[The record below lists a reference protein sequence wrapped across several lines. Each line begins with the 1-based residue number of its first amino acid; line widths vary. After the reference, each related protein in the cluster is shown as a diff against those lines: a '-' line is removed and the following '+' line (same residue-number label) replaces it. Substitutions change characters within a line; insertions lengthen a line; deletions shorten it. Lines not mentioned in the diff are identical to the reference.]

1 MNAARK
7 RWLIVAVVAAV
18 VVVSVSLYGDA
29 GAQGTTDPG
38 MPEVDVTVNTQQTLS
53 GAQMIAWVDEQMVV
67 ARGIYRRV
75 QNMLDRARKEKDTL
89 KITCLDDKLTQIH
102 VNLQGIEERKSAL
115 EVAVKGG
122 DTSTANQQFT
132 ILKIYVSRIQG
143 LMAEAENCIGDSDV
157 VIGETETI
165 VEVDD
170 DITLEDPSET
180 PDVDVGVD
188 QPIHASGFY

>member
-1 MNAARK
+1 MSAARK
-7 RWLIVAVVAAV
+7 GWLLFGAAVVA
-18 VVVSVSLYGDA
+18 VSVSLYGDV
-29 GAQGTTDPG
+29 GAQGVADAD
-38 MPEVDVTVNTQQTLS
+38 MPEVDVTVNTQQNLS
-53 GAQMIAWVDEQMVV
+53 GAQMIAWVDEQMGV

-165 VEVDD
+165 VTIDD
-170 DITLEDPSET
+170 DITVVDPSET
-180 PDVDVGVD
+180 PEIDIAVD
-188 QPIHASGFY
+188 QPPHASGFY

>member
-1 MNAARK
+1 MRFGK
-7 RWLIVAVVAAV
+7 RGWLFGLAVAAV
-18 VVVSVSLYGDA
+18 VTLSLYGDV
-29 GAQGTTDPG
+29 GAQGVADEPG
-38 MPEVDVTVNTQQTLS
+38 VPPAVDVTVDTQQSLS
-53 GAQMIAWVDEQMVV
+53 GAQMLSWVEEQIGV

-75 QNMLDRARKEKDTL
+75 QNMLDRARKDKDTL

-102 VNLQGIEERKSAL
+102 VNLQGIEERHAAL

-122 DTSTANQQFT
+122 DTSSANQQFT

-165 VEVDD
+165 VTIDD
-170 DITLEDPSET
+170 DITLEDPTEV
-180 PDVDVGVD
+180 PDVDIGVD
-188 QPIHASGFY
+188 QPVHASGFY

>member
-1 MNAARK
+1 MSAARK
-7 RWLIVAVVAAV
+7 GWLLFAVAVVA
-18 VVVSVSLYGDA
+18 VSVSLYGDVD
-29 GAQGTTDPG
+29 AQGVADPD
-38 MPEVDVTVNTQQTLS
+38 MPEVDVTVNTQQNLS
-53 GAQMIAWVDEQMVV
+53 GAQMIAWVDEQMGV

-165 VEVDD
+165 VTIDD
-170 DITLEDPSET
+170 DITVVDPSET
-180 PDVDVGVD
+180 PSIDVGIE
-188 QPIHASGFY
+188 QPPHASGFY

>member
-1 MNAARK
+1 MSAAR
-7 RWLIVAVVAAV
+7 RGWLFFAVSVVAVTA
-18 VVVSVSLYGDA
+18 SLYGDV

-38 MPEVDVTVNTQQTLS
+38 PPQVDVTVDTQQSLS
-53 GAQMIAWVDEQMVV
+53 GAQMIAWVDEQMGV

-165 VEVDD
+165 VTIDD
-170 DITLEDPSET
+170 DITVEDPSET
-180 PDVDVGVD
+180 PDVDVGID
-188 QPIHASGFY
+188 QPPHASGFY

>member
-1 MNAARK
+1 MRAGNK
-7 RWLIVAVVAAV
+7 GLLFTVVAALAV
-18 VVVSVSLYGDA
+18 TVSLYGDA
-29 GAQGTTDPG
+29 GAQGVATPG
-38 MPEVDVTVNTQQTLS
+38 APEVDVTVGAESSMS
-53 GAQMIAWVDEQMVV
+53 GPQMIAWVEEQMGV

-75 QNMLDRARKEKDTL
+75 ENMLDRARKDKDTL

-102 VNLQGIEERKSAL
+102 VNLQGIEERKAAL
-115 EVAVKGG
+115 EIAVKGG

-165 VEVDD
+165 VTIDD
-170 DITLEDPSET
+170 DITVEDPTET
-180 PDVDVGVD
+180 PEVEIGID
-188 QPIHASGFY
+188 QPVHASGFY

>member
-1 MNAARK
+1 MNVSK
-7 RWLIVAVVAAV
+7 KNWLVFTAAVVA
-18 VVVSVSLYGDA
+18 VSVSLYGDL
-29 GAQGTTDPG
+29 GAQGVADPG
-38 MPEVDVTVNTQQTLS
+38 TPEVDLTLDTNQNLS
-53 GAQMIAWVDEQMVV
+53 GAQMVAWVDEQLGVV
-67 ARGIYRRV
+67 QGIYRRV

-115 EVAVKGG
+115 EVAVQGG

-143 LMAEAENCIGDSDV
+143 LMAEAENCIGDTDV

-170 DITLEDPSET
+170 DITIEDPSDSPEIEI
-180 PDVDVGVD
+180 GID
-188 QPIHASGFY
+188 QPVHASGYY

>member
-1 MNAARK
+1 MSAVTK
-7 RWLIVAVVAAV
+7 GWLLFGAAV
-18 VVVSVSLYGDA
+18 LAVSFSLYGDVS
-29 GAQGTTDPG
+29 AQGTTDPG
-38 MPEVDVTVNTQQTLS
+38 VPEVDVTVNTQQNLS
-53 GAQMIAWVDEQMVV
+53 GAQMIAWVEEQMGV

-165 VEVDD
+165 VTIDD
-170 DITLEDPSET
+170 DITIEDPSET
-180 PDVDVGVD
+180 PDVDIGVD
-188 QPIHASGFY
+188 QPVHASGFY

>member
-1 MNAARK
+1 MNAAK
-7 RWLIVAVVAAV
+7 KGWLLFASVV
-18 VVVSVSLYGDA
+18 VVVSISLYGDA
-29 GAQGTTDPG
+29 GAQNPADPG
-38 MPEVDVTVNTQQTLS
+38 MPEVDVTVNTQQNLS
-53 GAQMIAWVDEQMVV
+53 GAQMVAWVGEQMGV

-75 QNMLDRARKEKDTL
+75 QNMLDRARKEKETL

-102 VNLQGIEERKSAL
+102 VNLQGIEERQSAL

-180 PDVDVGVD
+180 PDVEIGVD
-188 QPIHASGFY
+188 QPVHASGYY

>member
-1 MNAARK
+1 MNAGR
-7 RWLIVAVVAAV
+7 RGWLLFALSV
-18 VVVSVSLYGDA
+18 VVVTVSLYGDV
-29 GAQGTTDPG
+29 GAQGTTEPG
-38 MPEVDVTVNTQQTLS
+38 PPAVDVTVDTQQNLS
-53 GAQMIAWVDEQMVV
+53 GAQMVAWVDEQMGV

-115 EVAVKGG
+115 EVAVRGG

-165 VEVDD
+165 VTIDD
-170 DITLEDPSET
+170 DITADDPSET
-180 PDVDVGVD
+180 PDVDIGID
-188 QPIHASGFY
+188 QPPHASGFY